1 MLTWH
6 GIQVS
11 DIRVPL
17 ELRLAMVSLMW
28 RKISLLPGL
37 VEVMVLITE
46 LESQNII
53 SFGGDSFNL

>member
-53 SFGGDSFNL
+53 SSGGDSFNL

>member
-1 MLTWH
+1 
-6 GIQVS
+6 
-11 DIRVPL
+11 
-17 ELRLAMVSLMW
+17 MW

-53 SFGGDSFNL
+53 SSGGDSFNL

>member
-1 MLTWH
+1 MPTWL

-11 DIRVPL
+11 DVRVPL

-28 RKISLLPGL
+28 CTISLLAGL
-37 VEVMVLITE
+37 VEAMVLITE

-53 SFGGDSFNL
+53 TSGGYSFNL